1 MTTDRI
7 TGRATIRGQ
16 VEALEGENNFLRQHV
31 AVLQAQIREM
41 GAEPRAMEAGYNGCA
56 PAPHIAW
63 DNSSLQTDT
72 HAWGAKQESRRP
84 SATSLPGYGTAGTT
98 SNGADGPHL
107 PPFKTGA
114 MGENY
119 LGVSSADSLL
129 SHLKG
134 TKLAVF
140 GHEIDITDFVQG
152 QEDYET
158 SVMSY
163 GHFLD
168 VALNVDRQVEQLPFP
183 EYTQLDMYANFYLR
197 TLNPYTMLL
206 DKPTFKRLV
215 CSLCCAPLLN
225 IANSQ

>member
-1 MTTDRI
+1 
-7 TGRATIRGQ
+7 
-16 VEALEGENNFLRQHV
+16 
-31 AVLQAQIREM
+31 M
-41 GAEPRAMEAGYNGCA
+41 GAEPRALVAGYNGCA
-56 PAPHIAW
+56 PAQQIAW
-63 DNSSLQTDT
+63 DGQNLQTEP
-72 HAWGAKQESRRP
+72 HGWGAKQESRRA
-84 SATSLPGYGTAGTT
+84 SSTSLPGYGTAAALN
-98 SNGADGPHL
+98 NGIDGSHL

-129 SHLKG
+129 SHPKG

-163 GHFLD
+163 SHFLD
-168 VALNVDRQVEQLPFP
+168 VALNVDHQVEHIPFP
-183 EYTQLDMYANFYLR
+183 EYSQLDIYSEYYLR

-206 DKPTFKRLV
+206 DKPTFKNLV
-215 CSLCCAPLLN
+215 SYPSVMRPSVEHC
-225 IANSQ
+225 